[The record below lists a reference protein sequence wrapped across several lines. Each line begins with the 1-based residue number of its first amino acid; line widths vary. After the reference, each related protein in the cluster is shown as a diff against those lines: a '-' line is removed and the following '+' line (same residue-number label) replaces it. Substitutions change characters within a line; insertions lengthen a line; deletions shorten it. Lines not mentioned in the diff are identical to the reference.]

1 METFTP
7 KQYILNVLNQAMV
20 SLQDSSDN
28 DIMIPQLLQ
37 AVRFLD
43 QCDVKLRVAQD
54 TTPHIET
61 DEEYA
66 KRVASLP
73 EKPDTPDI
81 DSIQER
87 NYENRRT

>member
-1 METFTP
+1 METLTP

-43 QCDVKLRVAQD
+43 QCDVKLRV
-54 TTPHIET
+54 
-61 DEEYA
+61 
-66 KRVASLP
+66 P

>member
-7 KQYILNVLNQAMV
+7 KKYILNVLNQAMV

-37 AVRFLD
+37 AARFLD
-43 QCDVKLRVAQD
+43 QCDVKLRV
-54 TTPHIET
+54 
-61 DEEYA
+61 
-66 KRVASLP
+66 P

-87 NYENRRT
+87 NYENRRA

>member
-1 METFTP
+1 MLTFTP
-7 KQYILNVLNQAMV
+7 KQYILNVLNQAMEKI
-20 SLQDSSDN
+20 QDSSAN

-43 QCDVKLRVAQD
+43 QCDVKLRV
-54 TTPHIET
+54 
-61 DEEYA
+61 
-66 KRVASLP
+66 P

>member
-1 METFTP
+1 MQTP
-7 KQYILNVLNQAMV
+7 KEYILNVLNQSMV

-37 AVRFLD
+37 AVRLLNE
-43 QCDVKLRVAQD
+43 CDVKLRVQ
-54 TTPHIET
+54 
-61 DEEYA
+61 
-66 KRVASLP
+66 
-73 EKPDTPDI
+73 EKSDTPDI

>member
-1 METFTP
+1 METLTP

-43 QCDVKLRVAQD
+43 ECDVKLRV
-54 TTPHIET
+54 
-61 DEEYA
+61 
-66 KRVASLP
+66 P